1 MIAVCVILCASSS
14 KYFPQLFFF
23 TLSLNNLF
31 DFNLFHFSKYKA
43 DPLFVTCR
51 NGSSPT
57 YLLIERLLVSFFI
70 QKKGMAK
77 TSTFLLYLTASCGTF
92 FVLKTVSH
100 PEVLWARLNNGKQ
113 FTHPCLGVLFILPLS
128 RKRPVCL
135 TRGLSVQPVPKSPLL
150 RDHKYVTILNLGF
163 P

>member
-70 QKKGMAK
+70 QEERDGQNKHISALFNCQLWHFLCLENCFSPRGALSETQQWK
-77 TSTFLLYLTASCGTF
+77 TIHSSLPRGPVYPSIVQETTCLLNQRAFGSAC
-92 FVLKTVSH
+92 S
-100 PEVLWARLNNGKQ
+100 
-113 FTHPCLGVLFILPLS
+113 
-128 RKRPVCL
+128 
-135 TRGLSVQPVPKSPLL
+135 
-150 RDHKYVTILNLGF
+150 
-163 P
+163 